1 MKDGFFFRFVV
12 RGVCLFFV
20 FVDFCDDIT
29 VKITFLPPRRT
40 SLGVR
45 KLAGQHG
52 YRKEDCVE
60 TLCFLL
66 ILWILHE
73 RLVFIGLYDMW
84 VLLIF
89 CVS

>member
-1 MKDGFFFRFVV
+1 MRE
-12 RGVCLFFV
+12 
-20 FVDFCDDIT
+20 
-29 VKITFLPPRRT
+29 
-40 SLGVR
+40 SWS
-45 KLAGQHG
+45 GQHG